1 MTNYEIAKKVF
12 DDTDVMD
19 DLMSRG
25 IISINTYI
33 CINRY
38 ERFRMYRK
46 VFHQMEAL
54 EKTASD
60 MKCDQRTIRRAVE
73 WCEMK

>member
-12 DDTDVMD
+12 DDSETMQ
-19 DLMSRG
+19 DLISRG

-33 CINRY
+33 ALKRY
-38 ERFRMYRK
+38 ERYLMYRK
-46 VFHQMEAL
+46 VFFQMEAL

-60 MKCDQRTIRRAVE
+60 MKCDQRTIRRAID
-73 WCEMK
+73 WCEME